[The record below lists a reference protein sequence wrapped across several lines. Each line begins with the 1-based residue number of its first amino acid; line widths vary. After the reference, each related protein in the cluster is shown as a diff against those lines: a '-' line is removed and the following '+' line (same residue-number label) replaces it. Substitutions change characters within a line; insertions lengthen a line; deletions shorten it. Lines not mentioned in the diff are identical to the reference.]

1 MSRYCISRYG
11 EQLSYSSRVQR
22 FKAFT
27 CNMFS
32 TLETSG
38 ISCRFNGAR
47 NILDRVDEA
56 AKKALDKAT
65 MIHTNAIESLY
76 DAERTIVPDIDTSL
90 QLAEAQNI
98 LEQVRLASRI
108 LRVNRVLHV
117 SNYWKK
123 CFFFLLCFSTV
134 NLIVK

>member
-1 MSRYCISRYG
+1 
-11 EQLSYSSRVQR
+11 
-22 FKAFT
+22 
-27 CNMFS
+27 
-32 TLETSG
+32 LETSG

-90 QLAEAQNI
+90 QLAEARNI
-98 LEQVRLASRI
+98 LEQVSEASI
-108 LRVNRVLHV
+108 SYFTCEQSVTCKQLLEKMFLFSVM
-117 SNYWKK
+117 
-123 CFFFLLCFSTV
+123 FFNGEFNS
-134 NLIVK
+134 